1 MKASYLSLLAVA
13 LLLSTPAWTQRHT
26 KRTHAARDTTAVVRA
41 YTDSLT
47 LLRAR
52 IDTSKMQLQEA
63 DGRFYKLFVPT
74 TFYHSTAD
82 KAFGVAKDTTDHT
95 AAAVDEALMHIYM
108 NRPLLVKNSDNQ
120 LAKAGTLR
128 EEIDRPVRQRME
140 LSKQV
145 EPMPEDDYLFA
156 PSGLVVRRPNFWTF
170 NGDGYLQLLQN
181 YVSTNWY
188 KGGESNY
195 SMVGNVTLNANYNN
209 KSRFKWENKLELK
222 LGFQTSKGDT
232 IHKFKTN
239 NDMIRYTGKV
249 GLQAHNRW
257 YYTLQLL
264 AYTQFTQGLK
274 SNDKKVYSD
283 FMSPFNLNLGLGMDY
298 TVATR
303 NNRLKGSVNLSF
315 LSFNFRY
322 VDRKNLAKRYGI
334 IGDHHTLEDFGSQL
348 TCNLTWQIINQ
359 IQWKTRLYAYTTY
372 HRMEI
377 EWENTISLQVSK
389 YISANIFLYPRFDD
403 STKRDETW
411 NYLQF
416 KEYSSLG
423 FSYSF

>member
-13 LLLSTPAWTQRHT
+13 LLLSTPAWTQRHP
-26 KRTHAARDTTAVVRA
+26 KRTHTAKDTTAVVRA

-52 IDTSKMQLQEA
+52 IDTSKMKLQEA

-82 KAFGVAKDTTDHT
+82 KAFGVAKDTTDQT

-108 NRPLLVKNSDNQ
+108 NRPFLVKNSDNQ

-274 SNDKKVYSD
+274 SNDKNVYSD

-359 IQWKTRLYAYTTY
+359 IQGKTRLYAYTTY

-411 NYLQF
+411 NYFQF